1 MGAGFTY
8 RMGRL
13 FDRESG
19 RAVIV
24 PIDHGIALGATEG
37 LEDPRATLARLI
49 EAGIDG
55 TLLNPGMARQTADLF
70 ASRDAPARVLT
81 ADLPLHSNVPG
92 AVEEIRAYDL
102 IASVDD
108 ALRLGLDA
116 VKTMIVWGIEHELQM
131 RMLSRIGEL
140 RRACNEWDL
149 PLMIEPVLWGN
160 AIPEARRADPRLIAN
175 ACRICV
181 ELGADILKAPYVAD
195 REALRTLVV
204 QTPVPVVILGGKKV
218 ARVAD
223 VLAMAEEAVRAGV
236 RGVVFGRNV
245 WQHDNPAGIVA
256 ALRHV
261 VHEGVPAAEAL
272 GGGGVGAEGAEV

>member
-13 FDRESG
+13 FDPRSG

-24 PIDHGIALGATEG
+24 PIDHGIALGATQG
-37 LEDPRATLARLI
+37 LEDPRAVLARLI

-70 ASRDAPARVLT
+70 ASRAAPARVLT

-102 IASVDD
+102 IAGIDD
-108 ALRLGLDA
+108 ALRLGVDA
-116 VKTMIVWGIEHELQM
+116 VKTMIVWGIEHDLQM
-131 RMLSRIGEL
+131 RMLARIGEL
-140 RRACNEWDL
+140 RRACNEWDM
-149 PLMIEPVLWGN
+149 PLMIEPVLWGE
-160 AIPEARRADPRLIAN
+160 AIPEQRRSDPDLIAH

-181 ELGADILKAPYVAD
+181 ELGADVLKAPYVAD
-195 REALRTLVV
+195 HEALRALVAR
-204 QTPVPVVILGGKKV
+204 TPIPVVILGGKKV
-218 ARVAD
+218 DRVAD
-223 VLAMAEEAVRAGV
+223 VLAMAEGALRAGV

-245 WQHDNPAGIVA
+245 WQHDDPAGIVA
-256 ALRHV
+256 ALRRVIHD
-261 VHEGVPAAEAL
+261 GVPAAEAL
-272 GGGGVGAEGAEV
+272 QAGSESAESWR